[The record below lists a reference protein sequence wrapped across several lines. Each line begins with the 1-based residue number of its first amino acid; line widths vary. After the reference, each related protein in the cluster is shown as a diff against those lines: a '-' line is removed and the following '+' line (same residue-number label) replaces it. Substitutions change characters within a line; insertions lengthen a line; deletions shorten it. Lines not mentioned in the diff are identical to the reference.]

1 MKRLCVVAGLVCL
14 LCSGAWALDYRG
26 VGNWADPNGWGEGVP
41 PSGAVEVK
49 VRGEETVLTLNTST
63 GDWGEAQRMRVY
75 EGATLIVEEGAE
87 LLGAGWMRVGASGT
101 PGYVTQTGGLVK
113 INNERLGIGDE
124 EGSEGY
130 YTISG
135 GTLTYAGDRGELIVG
150 ARGGRGIFTVVGTGS
165 VIEMGKLIVGDRTG
179 ASGTVEF
186 QLTAEGVSP
195 IVLSGDPAIDEL
207 GDETVSALV
216 VGSAGGAP
224 RVDVILIDFD
234 EGVVVE
240 TAFDTVNG
248 EPAVEGA
255 TVAVKDA
262 TGIYYYALTYVGG
275 DTGNDIAL
283 LYDSFVPAPKVVYV
297 TDSPDVDAD
306 GILDDQG
313 WIDWLVAQGYNV
325 DARRGY
331 WVEPLDPNRIAELEA
346 ADVIIASRGL
356 STTNYDADGEAT
368 KWNSLTTPIINFN
381 AWLIR
386 SNRWKWV
393 NSTAATK
400 DSGTPAL
407 MVLAPNH
414 PIFAGVEL
422 DPNGLVEILDPNVGS
437 GHTSFINSPD
447 VGNGTMIAQS
457 LGVHSV
463 PWIIEWETGVE
474 YYASAAEFAGG
485 PRVTFMAGTQDVE
498 STQGEFNLNE
508 AGQQIL
514 RNMIAYLVPKAPVAI
529 DVENA
534 SFELPGTEKQKN
546 WEAVPGWSSDAAA
559 VDSGVETGWSATDGL
574 WTGFLKGADP
584 GVWQLTHHAIGAED
598 VYELKVDA
606 RLTWLATT
614 LRMTFYYEDA
624 GVRVPAALADVAL
637 AEDMQEFTLT
647 FAAQDVP
654 ESVGM
659 LLGIEL
665 DNVTEEGESWAG
677 IDNVRLSVQ

>member
-26 VGNWADPNGWGEGVP
+26 VGNWADPNGWADGAP

-49 VRGEETVLTLNTST
+49 VRGEETILTLNTST
-63 GDWGEAQRMRVY
+63 GDWGEAQRLRVY

-87 LLGAGWMRVGASGT
+87 LLGAGWMRVGAT
-101 PGYVTQTGGLVK
+101 NPGYVIQTGGLVQ
-113 INNERLGIGDE
+113 INNEKLGIGDSA
-124 EGSEGY
+124 GSDGH

-135 GTLTYAGDRGELIVG
+135 GTLTHAGDRGDLIVG
-150 ARGGRGIFTVVGTGS
+150 ARGGQGIFTVVGTGP
-165 VIEMGKLIVGDRTG
+165 VIEMGKLIVGDGAG

-195 IVLSGDPAIDEL
+195 IILAGSPAIDAL
-207 GDETVSALV
+207 GDETTSALV

-234 EGVVVE
+234 AGVVV
-240 TAFDTVNG
+240 TTVFDTVNG

-262 TGIYYYALTYVGG
+262 TGLYYYALTYVGG

-356 STTNYDADGEAT
+356 NTSNYDAAGEAA
-368 KWNSLTTPIINFN
+368 KWNALTTPIINFN

-400 DSGTPAL
+400 DSGSPAL
-407 MVLAPNH
+407 MVLDPNH
-414 PIFAGVEL
+414 PVFASVEL

-437 GHTSFINSPD
+437 GHTSFINSME

-457 LGVHSV
+457 LGVHV
-463 PWIIEWETGVE
+463 APWIIEWATGVE
-474 YYASAAEFAGG
+474 YYAGAAEFAGG
-485 PRVTFMAGTQDVE
+485 PRMTYMAGTQDVE
-498 STQGEFNLNE
+498 SAQGEFNLNE

-514 RNMIAYLVPKAPVAI
+514 RNMIAYLAPEAPVAI

-534 SFELPGTEKQKN
+534 SFELPGTVKQLG
-546 WEAVPGWSSDAAA
+546 WEAVPGWSSDTAV
-559 VDSGVETGWSATDGL
+559 VDSGVETDWGPTDGL
-574 WTGFLKGADP
+574 WTGFLKGGDP
-584 GVWQLTHHAIGAED
+584 SVWQLTHHVIGADD

-606 RLTWLATT
+606 RITWLATT
-614 LRMTFYYEDA
+614 LRITLYYEDA

-637 AEDMQEFTLT
+637 ADGMQEFVLT

-654 ESVGM
+654 ESVGKP
-659 LLGIEL
+659 LGIEF
-665 DNVTEEGESWAG
+665 DNVTVEGECWAG
-677 IDNVRLSVQ
+677 IDNVRLSLQ